1 MPGKS
6 FSVPFAQGK
15 SYNEGKQR
23 VKLSVYFQI
32 ALLMYD
38 FIKEL
43 STTPLYREEWLQWKK
58 LICVFIIFVCLCGE
72 NALRASKDMPIL
84 IQILEIK
91 ILRTKS

>member
-43 STTPLYREEWLQWKK
+43 STTPLYHEEWLQWKK

-72 NALRASKDMPIL
+72 NALCASKDMPIL